1 MAALERWKEGVTLAH
16 LTVAYAN
23 SKSVLFYLSI
33 STSETTAF
41 ARHFSRSS
49 QNHIMCYSHEIIS
62 DKIII
67 NFEDERV
74 TMNNKNDV

>member
-1 MAALERWKEGVTLAH
+1 MLIQSQSCFTYLYLLAKQRPSA
-16 LTVAYAN
+16 V
-23 SKSVLFYLSI
+23 I
-33 STSETTAF
+33 
-41 ARHFSRSS
+41 SS